1 MHSLLLRQLRKA
13 GLNYESLPQNI
24 SDWQSLLQRVDL
36 FYENAERDRKL
47 YETGQAKPIP
57 QTKISNASL
66 FNQPSLQLQTI
77 MDAMPDGLCAFDIE
91 KKLVFANPVARFIL
105 NLDEQVRY
113 IEDILKYFELHGK
126 DELNQLITHEKL
138 INDLMSGKRY
148 RDSHALIKYGSNE
161 VPVACD
167 LNSITKDNK
176 IVGFVMIFVDIS
188 EIRKVEQLLI
198 NAKETAERASKEKSQ
213 FLSSM
218 SHELRTPMNAIL
230 GYSELL
236 KEDLN
241 QPLNEFDEDYIDD
254 MQQYVGNILQAG
266 WHLLELIN
274 KVLDL
279 SRIEAGK
286 LEVNIEKIEL
296 VDLIKECL
304 SIAQPLAEKRN
315 ISIDNT
321 TSPLSP
327 QYALV
332 DRARLKQVIINLL
345 SNAVKYNKENG
356 KIIIEIKQG
365 NSEFLC
371 FSVTDTGIGLS
382 PEQQTQIFEPFTRM
396 SGLNLIEGTG
406 IGLTITKRLLEIMD
420 SKIWVE
426 SEEAQGTTF
435 FVDLPTG
442 VVTQETLDI
451 DASKNILLY
460 IEDSRTNVSLVSQI
474 LKSRP
479 DIALISAHTGEMG
492 LEMAQLHHPRI
503 ILLDINLPGMDGFEV
518 SQQLKASNVT
528 KDIPIIALTA
538 MDNTKATER
547 GKAAGFLTYIVKPLD
562 IKNFLKAIDMALAAA
577 QTPN

>member
-13 GLNYESLPQNI
+13 GLNYDSIPKEKEE
-24 SDWQSLLQRVDL
+24 WQAFLQHVDL
-36 FYENAERDRKL
+36 FYTNAERDRKL
-47 YETGQAKPIP
+47 YETGQVKPV
-57 QTKISNASL
+57 QNNANL
-66 FNQPSLQLQTI
+66 NQSSLQLQTI
-77 MDAMPDGLCAFDIE
+77 MDAMPDGLCAFSAE

-105 NLDEQVRY
+105 NLDGQELFMNDV
-113 IEDILKYFELHGK
+113 LSYFELHHKG
-126 DELNQLITHEKL
+126 DLEQLLTPEALLAILETGQPFH
-138 INDLMSGKRY
+138 
-148 RDSHALIKYGSNE
+148 DSHALIKRGNRE
-161 VPVACD
+161 FPVACE
-167 LNSITKDNK
+167 LNSIVKGEKT
-176 IVGFVMIFVDIS
+176 VGFVMIFIDIS
-188 EIRKVEQLLI
+188 EIRNAEQELI
-198 NAKETAERASKEKSQ
+198 TAKNAAERASKAKSQ

-236 KEDLN
+236 KEDLK
-241 QPLNEFDEDYIDD
+241 QPVADFDEDYVED

-286 LEVNIEKIEL
+286 LEVNIEKVEL

-321 TSPLSP
+321 TSSLPP

-356 KIIIEIKQG
+356 SITIEIAEK
-365 NSEFLC
+365 NAEYLC
-371 FSVTDTGIGLS
+371 FSVIDTGIGLS
-382 PEQQTQIFEPFTRM
+382 AEQQTQIFEPFTRM
-396 SGLNLIEGTG
+396 SGVNLIEGTG

-420 SKIWVE
+420 AKIWVE
-426 SEEAQGTTF
+426 SQEGEGTTF
-435 FVDLPTG
+435 FVNLPTG
-442 VVTQETLDI
+442 VVTTDTQNI
-451 DASKNILLY
+451 DDGKSILLY

-492 LEMAQLHHPRI
+492 LEMAQLHRPNI
-503 ILLDINLPGMDGFEV
+503 ILLDLNLPGMDGFEV
-518 SQQLKASNVT
+518 SQQLKASEDT

-538 MDNTKATER
+538 MDSAKTIER
-547 GKAAGFLTYIVKPLD
+547 GKAEGFLTYIVKPLN
-562 IKNFLKAIDMALAAA
+562 IKKFLKAIDIALDA
-577 QTPN
+577 QELSD

>member
-13 GLNYESLPQNI
+13 GLNYESLPQDMG
-24 SDWQSLLQRVDL
+24 DWQAFLQRIDL
-36 FYENAERDRKL
+36 SYENAERNRKL
-47 YETGQAKPIP
+47 YETGQAKPVSP
-57 QTKISNASL
+57 NQNNTNNSNI
-66 FNQPSLQLQTI
+66 FNQSSLGLQTI
-77 MDAMPDGLCAFDIE
+77 MDAMPDGLCAFNVE
-91 KKLVFANPVARFIL
+91 KNLVFANPVARFIL
-105 NLDEQVRY
+105 NLDEQPLHMQDV
-113 IEDILKYFELHGK
+113 LKYFNLHHNN
-126 DELNQLITHEKL
+126 DVNRPMTTEEL
-138 INDLMSGKRY
+138 INNLEAGQGFH
-148 RDSHALIKYGSNE
+148 DSHALIKRGSRE
-161 VPVACD
+161 FPVACE
-167 LNSITKDNK
+167 LNPITKDNK
-176 IVGFVMIFVDIS
+176 TVGFVMIFIDIS
-188 EIRKVEQLLI
+188 EIRKAEKELI
-198 NAKETAERASKEKSQ
+198 TAKEAAERASKAKSQ

-230 GYSELL
+230 GYGELL
-236 KEDLN
+236 KEDLK
-241 QPLNEFDEDYIDD
+241 QPVDEFDEDYVED

-286 LEVNIEKIEL
+286 LEVNIEKVEL

-304 SIAQPLAEKRN
+304 SIAQPLAEKRAIN
-315 ISIDNT
+315 IDNT
-321 TSPLSP
+321 TSSLPP

-345 SNAVKYNKENG
+345 SNAVKYNKESG
-356 KIIIEIKQG
+356 TITIEIKEK

-371 FSVTDTGIGLS
+371 FAVTDTGIGLS
-382 PEQQTQIFEPFTRM
+382 SEQQTQIFEPFTRM
-396 SGLNLIEGTG
+396 SGVNLIEGTG

-420 SKIWVE
+420 AKIWVE
-426 SEEAQGTTF
+426 SIEGQYTTF

-442 VVTQETLDI
+442 VVTPETQGI
-451 DASKNILLY
+451 DKNKNILLY

-492 LEMAQLHHPRI
+492 LEMAQLHHPNI

-518 SQQLKASNVT
+518 SQQLKASDIT
-528 KDIPIIALTA
+528 KNIPIIALTA
-538 MDNTKATER
+538 MDDAKATER

-562 IKNFLKAIDMALAAA
+562 IKKFLKAIDMALTTE
-577 QTPN
+577 QN

>member
-36 FYENAERDRKL
+36 FYKNAERDRKL

-161 VPVACD
+161 VPVAYD

-547 GKAAGFLTYIVKPLD
+547 GNAAGFLTYIVKPLD
-562 IKNFLKAIDMALAAA
+562 IKNFLKAIDIALAAA

>member
-13 GLNYESLPQNI
+13 GLNYESLPE
-24 SDWQSLLQRVDL
+24 DTGAWQAFLQRIDL
-36 FYENAERDRKL
+36 SYENAEKDRKL
-47 YETGQAKPIP
+47 YETGQVKPIT
-57 QTKISNASL
+57 QNNHSSRSISL
-66 FNQPSLQLQTI
+66 NQSSLQLQTI
-77 MDAMPDGLCAFDIE
+77 MDAMPDGLCAFGTD

-105 NLDEQVRY
+105 NLDEQVLY
-113 IEDILKYFELHGK
+113 ITDILKYFELHESK
-126 DELNQLITHEKL
+126 DLDKLIDPEKL
-138 INDLMSGKRY
+138 LAKLQAGQRFN
-148 RDSHALIKYGSNE
+148 DSHALIKRGSRE
-161 VPVACD
+161 FPVACE
-167 LNSITKDNK
+167 LNPITKEGQ

-188 EIRKVEQLLI
+188 EIRKAEKNLI
-198 NAKETAERASKEKSQ
+198 AAKEAAERASKAKSQ

-236 KEDLN
+236 KEDLSE
-241 QPLNEFDEDYIDD
+241 PVDSFDQDYVED

-286 LEVNIEKIEL
+286 LEVNIEKVEL

-315 ISIDNT
+315 ITVENT
-321 TSPLSP
+321 TSSLPP

-356 KIIIEIKQG
+356 KITIEIKQS
-365 NSEFLC
+365 NPEFLC

-382 PEQQTQIFEPFTRM
+382 TEQQAKIFEPFTRM
-396 SGLNLIEGTG
+396 SGVNLIEGTG

-420 SKIWVE
+420 AKIWVE
-426 SEEAQGTTF
+426 STEGQGTTF

-442 VVTQETLDI
+442 VVAQDTQDI
-451 DASKNILLY
+451 DDSKYILLY

-492 LEMAQLHHPRI
+492 LEMAQLHHPHV

-518 SQQLKASNVT
+518 SQRLKASDVT
-528 KDIPIIALTA
+528 KNIPIIALTA
-538 MDNTKATER
+538 MDNAKSTER

-562 IKNFLKAIDMALAAA
+562 IKEFLKAIDMALAVE
-577 QTPN
+577 QP

>member
-13 GLNYESLPQNI
+13 GLNYDSIPKEKGE
-24 SDWQSLLQRVDL
+24 WQAFLQHVDL
-36 FYENAERDRKL
+36 FYTNSERDRKL
-47 YETGQAKPIP
+47 YETGQVKPV
-57 QTKISNASL
+57 QNNANL
-66 FNQPSLQLQTI
+66 NQSSLQLQTI
-77 MDAMPDGLCAFDIE
+77 MDAMPDGLCAFSAE

-105 NLDEQVRY
+105 NLDGQELFMNDV
-113 IEDILKYFELHGK
+113 LSYFELHHKGNL
-126 DELNQLITHEKL
+126 EQLITSEALLAILETGQPFH
-138 INDLMSGKRY
+138 
-148 RDSHALIKYGSNE
+148 DSHALIKRGSRE
-161 VPVACD
+161 FPVACE
-167 LNSITKDNK
+167 LNAIVKGKKT
-176 IVGFVMIFVDIS
+176 VGFVMIFIDIS
-188 EIRKVEQLLI
+188 EIRNAEQDLI
-198 NAKETAERASKEKSQ
+198 AAKDAAERASKAKSQ

-236 KEDLN
+236 KEDLK
-241 QPLNEFDEDYIDD
+241 QPVADFDEDYVED

-286 LEVNIEKIEL
+286 LEVNIEKVEL

-321 TSPLSP
+321 TSSLPP

-356 KIIIEIKQG
+356 SITIEIAEK
-365 NSEFLC
+365 NAEYLC
-371 FSVTDTGIGLS
+371 FSVIDTGIGLS
-382 PEQQTQIFEPFTRM
+382 AEQQTQIFEPFTRM
-396 SGLNLIEGTG
+396 SGVNLIEGTG

-420 SKIWVE
+420 AKIWVE
-426 SEEAQGTTF
+426 SQEGEGTTF
-435 FVDLPTG
+435 FVNLPTG
-442 VVTQETLDI
+442 VVTTDMQDI
-451 DASKNILLY
+451 DDGKSILLY

-492 LEMAQLHHPRI
+492 LEMAQLHRPNI
-503 ILLDINLPGMDGFEV
+503 ILLDLNLPGMDGFEV
-518 SQQLKASNVT
+518 SQQLKASEDT

-538 MDNTKATER
+538 MDSAKTIER
-547 GKAAGFLTYIVKPLD
+547 GKAAGFLTYIVKPLN
-562 IKNFLKAIDMALAAA
+562 IKKFLKAIDIALDA
-577 QTPN
+577 QELSD